1 VNNTSIKSVYLA
13 QAVDL
18 RDGKAIAAASNVKS
32 ALLSMKVVTFDPS
45 GAFSLAGNVLEDP
58 DQTRQGEYI
67 FGVNLFAF
75 LNADLRVFVYTG
87 SASWGMPIELYTAV
101 RKRLPFIFLDF
112 TLVPKTPVYLRELF
126 NLADAVDGL
135 HIHSPLKT
143 FLTDLVHNLPSE
155 AREHLTCWTATF
167 DMDEEKNWGEGNN
180 EHQD

>member
-1 VNNTSIKSVYLA
+1 MNNTSIKSVYLA

-135 HIHSPLKT
+135 HGALRSGDT
-143 FLTDLVHNLPSE
+143 SSARAGGTTLTVLDGCVAEPFAPICSM
-155 AREHLTCWTATF
+155 ATAA
-167 DMDEEKNWGEGNN
+167 
-180 EHQD
+180 